1 MQNFHLQNL
10 LIMRTDF
17 TSKKKLE
24 KIKNIFRELWLTLKS
39 LVMSSWGGRES
50 KILEENGVVSF
61 NSQDNA
67 NTIYRFFLNFHIQ
80 KIYFESKLL
89 KSTISRFVMN
99 VRMLFYVMQM

>member
-1 MQNFHLQNL
+1 MQNFHLENL

-50 KILEENGVVSF
+50 KILEENGEVTF

-67 NTIYRFFLNFHIQ
+67 NTICRFFLNFHIQ